1 MHGNQ
6 LVLQSCNETLQ
17 QSVYVEACKSLKL
30 NPCTLHSYA
39 VSNTYHS
46 ILMSPSTAVQDCGCL
61 LDVTNGMV
69 VLSPNTLQNS
79 VASYTCDAGHLLIG
93 DSTRTCSSGTWSG
106 SEPTCR
112 KSALHT
118 YLWWEFGMR
127 EYLLKIVHKYIYGG
141 RIIIF
146 AFTLHFIPPSRV
158 HTHMHT
164 HTHAISS
171 T

>member
-1 MHGNQ
+1 MHGTQ
-6 LVLQSCNETLQ
+6 VVSQSCNETLQ
-17 QSVYVEACKSLKL
+17 QSVYIEAYKSLML
-30 NPCTLHSYA
+30 NPCTLHSCA

-46 ILMSPSTAVQDCGCL
+46 ILTSPSTAVQDCGCL

-69 VLSPNTLQNS
+69 VLSPNTLQDS

-118 YLWWEFGMR
+118 YLWWE
-127 EYLLKIVHKYIYGG
+127 LDCAQIHYGG
-141 RIIIF
+141 RVIIF
-146 AFTLHFIPPSRV
+146 AFICSFALHPPLTRKHI
-158 HTHMHT
+158 HTN
-164 HTHAISS
+164 AISS